1 MKVRMIDANAL
12 MRRLSISDNGDA
24 YPEYD
29 CDGFPVQMPIA
40 DFKRMVREAPAI
52 AVDNIDIVH
61 CQDCMYRTFTKDKY
75 PTMICGIHSKAMHRV
90 DVFDDY
96 YCSWGV
102 RRGI

>member
-12 MRRLSISDNGDA
+12 MRRLSISDDGDA
-24 YPEYD
+24 YPECD
-29 CDGFPVQMPIA
+29 CDGFPVQIPIA

-52 AVDNIDIVH
+52 AVGNIDIVH
-61 CQDCMYRTFTKDKY
+61 CQDCMYRTFTKINTNDDLRN
-75 PTMICGIHSKAMHRV
+75 SFKAMHRV

-102 RRGI
+102 RQRH